1 MMKSAHEFEAASGS
15 HESWSP
21 LLELAVREVFR
32 LMLSSELAAPA
43 GDTDLSPAITS
54 MVGMAGQLRGVLSVR
69 CDEKSAAL
77 MASKM
82 LGVEVSKVGA
92 DMSDAIGEVCNMI
105 AGNFKNKI
113 PGLGDGCLL
122 SPPTVVTGN
131 NYSMCSRVDRPAL
144 EIKFLFEGIPIVIS
158 LQVHS

>member
-1 MMKSAHEFEAASGS
+1 MKSANELEAASGS

-21 LLELAVREVFR
+21 LFELAVREVFK
-32 LMLSSELAAPA
+32 LMLGSELAAPA
-43 GDTDLSPAITS
+43 GDADLFPAITS
-54 MVGMAGQLRGVLSVR
+54 MVGIAGQLNGVVSVR
-69 CDEKSAAL
+69 CDEKAAAL

-82 LGVEVSKVGA
+82 LGVEVSEVGA

-113 PGLGDGCLL
+113 PGLGEGCLL

-131 NYSMCSRVDRPAL
+131 DYSLCSLADDPAL
-144 EIKFLFEGIPIVIS
+144 EVKFLFEGTPIVIS